1 MHITI
6 FRTLYKHVI
15 DYDLI
20 ERMLKRN
27 NLSFERTNYESG
39 ARYKILSDTEQ
50 PMNIFRKRLR
60 EIYPQISLSA

>member
-6 FRTLYKHVI
+6 FRTLFKHVI
-15 DYDLI
+15 DHDLI

-27 NLSFERTNYESG
+27 NLSFERTTYESG
-39 ARYKILSDTEQ
+39 NRYKILSDSEQ
-50 PMNIFRKRLR
+50 TMDVFRKRLR